1 MNPTPT
7 PVINFQEII
16 QKAFPN
22 YPKGESKID
31 ITKPGLTLGEII
43 STLIPYIYV
52 IAGLVLFVMLLM
64 GGFSYLTSAGDP
76 EKMKAAQ
83 GKITHAVIGFL
94 IIFLAYWLA
103 QLLET
108 IFGIQ
113 IF

>member
-1 MNPTPT
+1 M
-7 PVINFQEII
+7 IKQNFLAQIDFDAIRE
-16 QKAFPN
+16 KAFPS
-22 YPKGESKID
+22 YSPEKID
-31 ITKPGLTLGEII
+31 IKADLTIGEII
-43 STLIPYIYV
+43 SKIIPYIYV
-52 IAGLVLFVMLLM
+52 LAGLVLFGMLLM

-83 GKITHAVIGFL
+83 GKITHAVVGFL

-108 IFGIQ
+108 IFGIR